1 MLRMGCRP
9 LGKGNT
15 MDIRRNRRGE
25 TTRRWS
31 LGIAAG
37 LILGAQALASPGTE
51 NGAWTFIGGDSAH
64 TRSTPADQINP
75 SNLAEI
81 EEAWVWDGASQRPER
96 SLHADLRGRHSLHR
110 RRSRRHVAMDPKN
123 GETLVLP
130 RTPHLPYEYS
140 MRKDYGRAWPTPR

>member
-1 MLRMGCRP
+1 
-9 LGKGNT
+9 
-15 MDIRRNRRGE
+15 MDIRRNGRGE
-25 TTRRWS
+25 TTCRWS

-81 EEAWVWDGASQRPER
+81 EEAWVWDGASFNAQSGR
-96 SLHADLRGRHSLHR
+96 STPTYVDGILYTVAGP
-110 RRSRRHVAMDPKN
+110 RRHVVAMDPKN
-123 GETLVLP
+123 GETL
-130 RTPHLPYEYS
+130 
-140 MRKDYGRAWPTPR
+140 